1 MVKVGISFYVDKSI
15 CCFQAQELSMYFGNQ
30 QCMGIEIELH
40 FDKSSLSGNR
50 VSCQTLCLFFLK
62 KLNSCHKWPLCI
74 GDRLIELGKDE
85 REGDGTGE
93 ETGVDADTDCGVVG
107 GEGVALDVTGVG
119 DEGSA
124 VKLKSFTVVTF
135 SVCTECCSLSLRDG
149 KCSKRIFL
157 AADGLILGEA
167 LRFFNMD

>member
-1 MVKVGISFYVDKSI
+1 MKEKVTEPT
-15 CCFQAQELSMYFGNQ
+15 EL
-30 QCMGIEIELH
+30 
-40 FDKSSLSGNR
+40 
-50 VSCQTLCLFFLK
+50 
-62 KLNSCHKWPLCI
+62 
-74 GDRLIELGKDE
+74 
-85 REGDGTGE
+85 E
-93 ETGVDADTDCGVVG
+93 EKQVLMLADCGVVG
-107 GEGVALDVTGVG
+107 REGVTLDVTGVG

-167 LRFFNMD
+167 LRFLISIEE

>member
-1 MVKVGISFYVDKSI
+1 MLINPFVVFKHRNSPCILETSNAWELRLNYTLTKVHCLATEFLVKLYV
-15 CCFQAQELSMYFGNQ
+15 CFF
-30 QCMGIEIELH
+30 C
-40 FDKSSLSGNR
+40 
-50 VSCQTLCLFFLK
+50 
-62 KLNSCHKWPLCI
+62 
-74 GDRLIELGKDE
+74 
-85 REGDGTGE
+85 
-93 ETGVDADTDCGVVG
+93 
-107 GEGVALDVTGVG
+107 